1 MAIHDDRTGV
11 TLEDTQVPFVA
22 AMLPPSLEK
31 LYMNPIRF
39 RMNYRMVPGVAALCM
54 ACVILS
60 IVLMEQDSQANLWAF
75 LVLMGILAAA
85 CIWVVLQV
93 PKMRTAEL
101 RAELDRYDLEPAP
114 AEESGSYT
122 LTHEGREL
130 ILNGDGI
137 RYDGTFYWYNH
148 LKPRLV
154 TSNRFLRVWVAIQF
168 GTDPVN
174 SLFVPLCPALLA
186 AIRDLE
192 IPLENPTALEFLL
205 THKENAF
212 GQIYQSGSFIL
223 FDDFED

>member
-31 LYMNPIRF
+31 RYMNPIRF
-39 RMNYRMVPGVAALCM
+39 RMNYRIVPGFAALCM

-101 RAELDRYDLEPAP
+101 WAELARYDLEPAP
-114 AEESGSYT
+114 AEESV
-122 LTHEGREL
+122 L
-130 ILNGDGI
+130 
-137 RYDGTFYWYNH
+137 
-148 LKPRLV
+148 
-154 TSNRFLRVWVAIQF
+154 
-168 GTDPVN
+168 
-174 SLFVPLCPALLA
+174 
-186 AIRDLE
+186 
-192 IPLENPTALEFLL
+192 
-205 THKENAF
+205 
-212 GQIYQSGSFIL
+212 
-223 FDDFED
+223 